1 MKERHNP
8 ATGPLFFDWRWPN
21 FGLENMRLR
30 KVRYVTLCLE
40 NDIVYAFFD
49 RPEYELVI
57 E

>member
-40 NDIVYAFFD
+40 NDFVYTFFD